1 MEAALNSK
9 WKLKQFEVGGS
20 VLRPHQFWWLN
31 VVVSQRTAK
40 KFTKLQKPHVLCNR
54 SDEGL
59 TLETSAFCPLRW
71 LIYVF
76 NSVVNTKLPK
86 IHISHQ
92 NVHFRWQNAQQSV
105 YDGNRKTNKTNK
117 VVEQAKRRV
126 LWGNIEALV
135 SCISKNVNCVI
146 HFVKRT
152 FNHARTFHHSLK
164 SSWANESKDYYNV
177 IHPFVRFLPS
187 DIGNRLL
194 QAAIVMSD
202 WPSKDSSRF
211 LIHMAPSGRVIMI
224 Y

>member
-1 MEAALNSK
+1 METQTI
-9 WKLKQFEVGGS
+9 WGGGFCS
-20 VLRPHQFWWLN
+20 QTTPVLVIKRCCFAKDGKEIYK
-31 VVVSQRTAK
+31 VTKTARAVQS
-40 KFTKLQKPHVLCNR
+40 LWRRANAR
-54 SDEGL
+54 
-59 TLETSAFCPLRW
+59 TSAFCPLRW

-105 YDGNRKTNKTNK
+105 NDGNRKTNKTNK

-152 FNHARTFHHSLK
+152 FNRARTFHHSLK